1 MMSASQHIRRTVS
14 GGSVVAVAGLAHRV
28 CVEAVEQGVVID
40 EHEDLG
46 VAAGGGAG
54 AGGEGDEG
62 VGLELL
68 ERA

>member
-14 GGSVVAVAGLAHRV
+14 GGSACAVAGLAHRV
-28 CVEAVEQGVVID
+28 CVEAVEQRVVID

-46 VAAGGGAG
+46 VAAGRGAG